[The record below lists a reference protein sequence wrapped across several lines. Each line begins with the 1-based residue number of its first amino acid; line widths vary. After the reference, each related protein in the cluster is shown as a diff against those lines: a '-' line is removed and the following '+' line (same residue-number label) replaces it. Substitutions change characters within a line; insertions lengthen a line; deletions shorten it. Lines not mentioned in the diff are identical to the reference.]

1 VDELKKE
8 ISEGNVKNRVNRAL
22 DAVCLNAGKLLP
34 YLDSE
39 RPNDPISLSITD
51 LMIKVKGVDR
61 EDYLWEIGSGSNWL
75 SYHIAV
81 SLGLHQFFLELKQN
95 PVPTFVVYDQ
105 PSQVYFPKKLAIR
118 EDDTELDPELIDE
131 DIEAVRKVFKVL
143 SSVVENSNG
152 RLQIIVLDHASESA
166 WGDIQNV
173 NLVEEWRD
181 DRTLVPM
188 DWLKR

>member
-1 VDELKKE
+1 
-8 ISEGNVKNRVNRAL
+8 
-22 DAVCLNAGKLLP
+22 
-34 YLDSE
+34 
-39 RPNDPISLSITD
+39 
-51 LMIKVKGVDR
+51 

-105 PSQVYFPKKLAIR
+105 PSQVYFPKKLVIR

-166 WGDIQNV
+166 WGDIQNA

-181 DRTLVPM
+181 GRTLVPM
-188 DWLKR
+188 GWLKR